1 MLWVAYACGR
11 PPFHIPASNA
21 KLIPWG
27 HETLVSCIE
36 SDPGV
41 AGVARRMGASRQ
53 TVSKWLRRS
62 RSGEGSPTKA
72 AARAGIRGPRRQD
85 GTTSYLAIRCLERLR
100 GTAASNSIHLVAPT

>member
-11 PPFHIPASNA
+11 PPSYPGIQRKAHPVGARDA
-21 KLIPWG
+21 R
-27 HETLVSCIE
+27 LVHRIRPRS
-36 SDPGV
+36 
-41 AGVARRMGASRQ
+41 RRGRPTDGRQ
-53 TVSKWLRRS
+53 TASKWLRRS